1 MIKFIST
8 MSGQALLD
16 ILLLSHD
23 ATAIYTGEELTI
35 QLVNDAM
42 LDIWGKKSSVHGM
55 RFEDAI
61 PEMKGQPFTELLKE
75 VWRTGNTFE
84 ATDTPATLEVEGEMK
99 TSYFDFTYR
108 AIRDD
113 KGSMYCIL
121 HTATD
126 VTDRVAAWK
135 LARAKQAEADQL
147 NLELVNSNLQLGS
160 LNDDL
165 TALNEE
171 YQATNEE
178 LQSANEQ
185 LAAINE
191 EYQATNEQMAALN
204 EEYFV
209 TNEQLQQAN
218 ERLVSLSS
226 ALENANSQLHG
237 INLDLNKANSSL
249 SGAVARALSFFH
261 DTPFAVALLKG
272 STLTIESANP
282 AMLELWGKSASAI
295 GRPLLEAIP
304 ELNGQQL
311 PEVLAQVYSSGETY
325 NGWEEK
331 IELIRAGERN
341 EYHFNFIYKP
351 ILGPNRLTESII
363 IVASEVSE
371 QVHSRKLVEEQ
382 NQRLSLALN
391 AAQLGS
397 YELDLESGKML
408 CSDQCKT
415 NFGVPLSRD
424 FDFPDLMQAI
434 MPHHREMVR
443 KSVEKSIASDTLY
456 DIEYQIS
463 WPEGSVHW
471 IQVNGRPRYDKD
483 GKALKMIGVTQDIT
497 LRKQYELR
505 KDDFLSV
512 ASHEMKTP
520 ITVLKGNLQLLG
532 KIRDKIDHPL
542 AAQLILSALTSMDRL
557 NNMVDELLDLGRHTD
572 GNINLHKTCFDIS
585 LLMAA
590 CSQHVQENEGFD
602 IRIQAEPMMIEADQ
616 IRIGQVITNFVNNA
630 VKYAPDSKQIRL
642 ELEKIDEQIRIS
654 VSDQGQGIPKDE
666 LPHLFERYY
675 QGGSKKGK
683 GLGLGLYISSEIIRS
698 HQGQIGADS
707 QEGVGSTFWFIIPI
721 TD

>member
-16 ILLLSHD
+16 ILLRSHD

-42 LDIWGKKSSVHGM
+42 LNIWGKNSSVHGM

-61 PEMKGQPFTELLKE
+61 PEMKGQPFTKLLKN
-75 VWRTGNTFE
+75 VWKTGETFQ
-84 ATDTPATLEVEGEMK
+84 ATDTQATLEINGEMK

-108 AIRDD
+108 AIRDEHG
-113 KGSMYCIL
+113 KMYCIL

-126 VTDRVAAWK
+126 VSGRVAAWK
-135 LARAKQAEADQL
+135 LAHEKQAEAEQL
-147 NLELVNSNLQLGS
+147 NQDLNRGNIILGELNNELA
-160 LNDDL
+160 
-165 TALNEE
+165 ALNEE

-185 LAAINE
+185 LAAMNE
-191 EYQATNEQMAALN
+191 EYLA
-204 EEYFV
+204 

-218 ERLVSLSS
+218 ERLESISLE
-226 ALENANSQLHG
+226 LEKANSQLHG
-237 INLDLNKANSSL
+237 INLNLNKENTSL

-272 STLTIESANP
+272 STLRIESANP
-282 AMLELWGKSASAI
+282 AMLELWGKSASVI
-295 GRPLLEAIP
+295 GHPLLEVFP
-304 ELNGQQL
+304 ELTGQRL
-311 PEVLAQVYSSGETY
+311 PEILAQVYSSGQTY
-325 NGWEEK
+325 NGWEEQ
-331 IELIRAGERN
+331 IELIRAGKRD

-363 IVASEVSE
+363 VVASEVSE

-415 NFGVPLSRD
+415 NFGIPLTKD

-434 MPHHREMVR
+434 MPHHREMVQ
-443 KSVEKSIASDTLY
+443 KSVEKSIESNTLY
-456 DIEYQIS
+456 DIEYQIA
-463 WPEGSVHW
+463 WPEGSIHW
-471 IQVNGRPRYDKD
+471 IQVNGRPRYDQK
-483 GKALKMIGVTQDIT
+483 GKAVKMIGVTQDIT

-532 KIRDKIDHPL
+532 KIRDKIDHPM
-542 AAQLILSALTSMDRL
+542 ASKLILSALTSMDRL

-572 GNINLHKTCFDIS
+572 GNINLHKTPFDIS

-590 CSQHVQENEGFD
+590 CSQHVQENQDFD
-602 IRIQAEPMMIEADQ
+602 ISILAESMMIEADQ

-630 VKYAPDSKQIRL
+630 VKYAPESKRISLKL
-642 ELEKIDEQIRIS
+642 ENLGQQIRIS
-654 VSDQGQGIPKDE
+654 VSDQGQGIPAHQVS
-666 LPHLFERYY
+666 HLFERYY
-675 QGGSKKGK
+675 QGGSQKGK

-698 HQGQIGADS
+698 HQGEIGADS
-707 QEGVGSTFWFIIPI
+707 KEGEGSTFWFTLPI
-721 TD
+721 KD